1 MRHDK
6 KARNSKAE
14 MLQQGRSKYAMY
26 DVDYTIQCVGCI
38 RMYKSMVGNACP
50 TAVHDTWCIAVQAL
64 EIPLCVRY
72 SPVPRVFTHTRA
84 KVMKLFTGTYPVV
97 EDNV

>member
-1 MRHDK
+1 
-6 KARNSKAE
+6 
-14 MLQQGRSKYAMY
+14 MLQQGRPKYAMY
-26 DVDYTIQCVGCI
+26 DVDYTIQCQ
-38 RMYKSMVGNACP
+38 VGNACP